1 MELRQLRYFTAI
13 ARCGSFSKA
22 ADEVFVAQSALSNQL
37 AQLEDE
43 LGTQLFHRNRRG
55 VELTEAGR
63 NFHAHAKTILRQVED
78 AKASVRVAQ
87 DEPSGKVVFGIPHS
101 VSNAL
106 ALPLLMELRRELP
119 KVDLELTEE
128 LTGNLIPQ
136 LRSGQVNLAVLFDD
150 GTLGEFEA
158 TPLIDEEIFLIGAS
172 SLPFPSKR
180 FIQLKQALQLPL
192 ILPAH
197 PHGVR
202 PIIEKTAR
210 SHGLPPPHVIADI
223 SSISIL
229 RTTLLAGLGYTLL
242 PVMPLQRDIESGTL
256 RAVPLDRSVISRRL
270 AICAAKHIPM
280 SAASVAVA
288 RLVVQLIKKLTTTDV
303 WKGILNISG
312 EAESRKQISFVKPAL
327 TLNK

>member
-22 ADEVFVAQSALSNQL
+22 ADEVFVAQSALSHQL
-37 AQLEDE
+37 AQLEEE
-43 LGTQLFHRNRRG
+43 LDTPLFHRSRRG

-63 NFHAHAKTILRQVED
+63 IFHAHARTILRQVED

-87 DEPSGKVVFGIPHS
+87 GEPSGKVVFGIPHS

-106 ALPLLMELRRELP
+106 ALPLLMAMRRELP

-128 LTGNLIPQ
+128 LTGNLVPQ
-136 LRSGQVNLAVLFDD
+136 LRSGQINLAVLFDD
-150 GTLGEFEA
+150 GTLDEFEA
-158 TPLIDEEIFLIGAS
+158 TPLIDEQMFLIGAS

-180 FIQLKQALQLPL
+180 SIPLKQALQMPL

-210 SHGLPPPHVIADI
+210 SLGLPPPRVIADI

-242 PVMPLQRDIESGTL
+242 PVMPLQRDIESGAL
-256 RAVPLDRSVISRRL
+256 RAVPLDRPVLTRRL
-270 AICAAKHIPM
+270 VICAAKHIPV
-280 SAASVAVA
+280 SAASAAVA
-288 RLVVQLIKKLTTTDV
+288 KLVVQLMNNLATTGE
-303 WKGILNISG
+303 WKGASG
-312 EAESRKQISFVKPAL
+312 LSAMRPCVSPGVAP
-327 TLNK
+327 